1 MNQFKVLKKLG
12 EGAYAQVYLVHR
24 YEDNKEYALKKVR
37 LLKMDKKE
45 VQNALNE
52 VRLLASIKNPFVCCY
67 KEAFIEH
74 SSDSLCIVMEYVDG
88 GDLHK
93 KITDLEKE

>member
-52 VRLLASIKNPFVCCY
+52 VRLLASIKNPFICCY
-67 KEAFIEH
+67 KEAFIDH

-93 KITDLEKE
+93 KITDL